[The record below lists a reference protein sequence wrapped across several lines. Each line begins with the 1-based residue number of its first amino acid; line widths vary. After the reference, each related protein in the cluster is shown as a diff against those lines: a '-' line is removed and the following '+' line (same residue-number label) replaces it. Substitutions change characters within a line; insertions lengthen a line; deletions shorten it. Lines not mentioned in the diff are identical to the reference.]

1 MGPKEWAKANGFPD
15 IKLGK
20 GRMPADARAAVEA
33 FVAGG
38 GHIDGYQA
46 VTPKDD
52 STETPKVGRT
62 TNSTGIA
69 DIGEERRPE
78 QYNRAYVGDRE
89 IGMRTVCN
97 NCHSSLTYC
106 GCASPTVYGYGVDTN
121 TPSVVS
127 FKPRPNPED
136 YRARWW

>member
-33 FVAGG
+33 FVASGG
-38 GHIDGYQA
+38 RIDGMT
-46 VTPKDD
+46 VTKTGD
-52 STETPKVGRT
+52 EPKVERT
-62 TNSTGIA
+62 TPGTTAVA
-69 DIGEERRPE
+69 DIGEETRPE
-78 QYNRAYVGDRE
+78 KYNRAFVGTQE

-97 NCHSSLTYC
+97 NCRCSLTYC
-106 GCASPTVYGYGVDTN
+106 KCASPTVYGYGVDTN